1 MIYMNTAN
9 IYFEISDLEYTDS
22 GYRISVSYSFWK
34 PLMNYILAMSDS
46 LEIRCWND
54 EKEVINELKERFLTE
69 LVYKVDR
76 NETVYSGALTPKI
89 TEYLTSN
96 FLGDE
101 NQLKW
106 FSLFFRRKGCFFFSS
121 EHNGTEFVGYDLN
134 PDQIEAIK
142 RLIPNNINFHT
153 W

>member
-1 MIYMNTAN
+1 MNTAN
-9 IYFEISDLEYTDS
+9 IYFKINELEYTDS

-46 LEIRCWND
+46 IEIRCWND

-69 LVYKVDR
+69 LVYKVER
-76 NETVYSGALTPKI
+76 NETVFSGALTPKI
-89 TEYLTSN
+89 AEYLTSN
-96 FLGDE
+96 FLGKE

-106 FSLFFRRKGCFFFSS
+106 FSLFFHRKGRFLFSS
-121 EHNGTEFVGYDLN
+121 EHNGTEFVGYDFN
-134 PDQIEAIK
+134 TEQIETIK
-142 RLIPNNINFHT
+142 KRMPNNINFHT